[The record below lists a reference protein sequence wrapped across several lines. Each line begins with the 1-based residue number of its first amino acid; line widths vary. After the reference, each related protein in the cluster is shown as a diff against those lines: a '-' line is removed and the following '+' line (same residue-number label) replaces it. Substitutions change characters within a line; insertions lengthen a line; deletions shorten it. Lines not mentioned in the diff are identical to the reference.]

1 MLFTT
6 QASRRRKNLV
16 MQNADEKTVFE
27 IGDAEPL
34 SIGPPGT
41 AEELEL
47 HRQFAADCGL
57 PDGLKIVVDAGH
69 GRLREY
75 AVPGPFVVMGTAPA
89 CNLRLDAPG
98 IGAQQAFLLF
108 LEGRVFACDLA
119 STGGTRHEG
128 RLITKSWLQGRPAIE
143 FCGMTATVA
152 DAPAA
157 EAADATT
164 DRVQL
169 ELAFGGDK
177 QSYRVRGEI
186 VLIGRD
192 ARCKLQCRHE
202 SVSPV
207 HAAIVCTR
215 TRAWLIDLG
224 SPEGIIL
231 DGIAVRIAPL
241 TDGNVLTL
249 GDKDV
254 EVRTAS
260 GAVTNAALAP
270 ANAGSVSEGFVLEVL
285 ERFQDSQRQL
295 LDEMRT
301 WTKDFSQALI
311 AAQHSQSQQMQGER
325 QEMRREFV
333 ELMRIMAQR
342 LPGPAAANTRRSAV
356 VRPAQPDQRLPPPP
370 PQLPAPAV
378 APTADNNERLATTHA
393 PEELRRRLQE
403 VEQHLDAQQGW
414 LGSLLRRSPR

>member
-16 MQNADEKTVFE
+16 MQNADQRTVFE
-27 IGDAEPL
+27 V
-34 SIGPPGT
+34 S
-41 AEELEL
+41 EENAPALDTSGAAGEL
-47 HRQFAADCGL
+47 ALRRQFAADCGSQ
-57 PDGLKIVVDAGH
+57 DGLRVVVDSGN
-69 GRLREY
+69 GRLREHT
-75 AVPGPFVVMGTAPA
+75 VVGPYVVIGNAPS

-98 IGAQQAFLLF
+98 LGAQQAFLLLF
-108 LEGRVFACDLA
+108 EGRVFACDLA
-119 STGGTRHEG
+119 SPGGTRNEG
-128 RLITKSWLQGRPAIE
+128 RLITKAWLQGRPAIE
-143 FCGMTATVA
+143 FCGMTATLA
-152 DAPAA
+152 DAAVA
-157 EAADATT
+157 EAAEPAA

-177 QSYRVRGEI
+177 QAYRVRGEI
-186 VLIGRD
+186 LLIGRD

-202 SVSPV
+202 SISAV

-241 TDGNVLTL
+241 ADGNVLTL
-249 GDKDV
+249 GDKEV
-254 EVRTAS
+254 EVRTVS
-260 GAVTNAALAP
+260 GPGGVVAVAP
-270 ANAGSVSEGFVLEVL
+270 ATAGAVSEGFVLEVL

-311 AAQHSQSQQMQGER
+311 SAQHSQSQQLQGER

-342 LPGPAAANTRRSAV
+342 LPGPAATNGQRSGV
-356 VRPAQPDQRLPPPP
+356 VQPAHPDQRLPAPPR
-370 PQLPAPAV
+370 QLPAPPV
-378 APTADNNERLATTHA
+378 APTADAEERLATTNA